1 MTMVPSISGGRRVV
15 VGYDG
20 SPASGAAL
28 ERAVDA
34 AGDDGVVFVVYA
46 YQRPRGWFGAAHDQA
61 RLDSVL
67 AGAAAKLHALC
78 GQTGGPLDR
87 VAWEPEII
95 AGDPAQAIAAVA
107 AARHAHEIVVGSR
120 RFGLTR
126 ALLGSVAQDLIR
138 IADVPVTVIPRG
150 AAQRADAA

>member
-1 MTMVPSISGGRRVV
+1 MTTVPATPRRRVV

-20 SPASGAAL
+20 STGTYAAL
-28 ERAVDA
+28 ERAVDT
-34 AGDDGVVFVVYA
+34 AGDDGVVFVVHA
-46 YQRPRGWFGAAHDQA
+46 YPRPRGWFGTPNDQD
-61 RLDSVL
+61 RLDS
-67 AGAAAKLHALC
+67 ALEKAEATIRTLC
-78 GQTGGPLDR
+78 DETGGPLDR

-120 RFGLTR
+120 RFGLAR

-150 AAQRADAA
+150 VAPRADAA